1 MQQTY
6 SNIFE
11 NLPGSSRVWIYQNQ
25 EAISP
30 EKQAVIQSKLN
41 DFVSQ
46 WAAHG
51 AQLYG
56 ASAILEDYF
65 IVLAVD
71 ETKTTA
77 SGCSIDSSVHFIKEL
92 AKEFNLNLF
101 DRLNVLIEENEEKKI
116 VPFSLLKEHQEA
128 VFFNTMIQNLGDFRR
143 NWKVGIKEFS
153 I

>member
-6 SNIFE
+6 NNIFE
-11 NLPGSSRVWIYQNQ
+11 NLPDSSRVWIYQNQ
-25 EAISP
+25 EPISE
-30 EKQAVIQSKLN
+30 EKQVAVQAKLD

-71 ETKTTA
+71 ETKTSA

-116 VPFSLLKEHQEA
+116 VHFSDLKQHSDA
-128 VFFNTMIQNLGDFRR
+128 VFFNPTVQNLGEFRK
-143 NWKVGIKEFS
+143 NWKTLIENT
-153 I
+153 